1 MKKFLLQVMVMLLAV
16 TANAATDFQLP
27 DPHFEDW
34 SGSTFD
40 GNIQPKNWHG
50 SNVEQSAI
58 GITFR
63 FNFMF
68 RETGR
73 TGYCAMTKGLEVGAA
88 GITENAPGY
97 FSLAEAWQYLKGL
110 DTNSATAGSKGGIKF
125 DHRPD
130 SVAVWIKRT
139 GPATDKEDFHILFYS
154 WQGDS
159 KGKKY
164 LNKAGACTET
174 PDYIIN
180 EESDVRQVLDGNEC
194 GTSIQAK
201 QVAEGW
207 LKARTTYSNWT
218 RICIPVFYMNDEVP
232 TNCNMLFSA
241 SNYPNF
247 RANDGLYV
255 NNALYVDDV
264 ELIYSSKIQELWVGG
279 KKWNAFD
286 PNSTDVQVYSL
297 GTNATSIPSIE
308 AWRGVGTLTTK
319 GDGYDR
325 KSKFTKTHNFPGRK
339 LQGSEI
345 NVSLGDLEG
354 KETTITVTAEDGSS
368 TTTYRI
374 LFQRAESDNAKL
386 AGISY
391 ALGNDTIA
399 LSDFSLGKNNYNVE
413 LPYGTTETPK
423 VLYTLA
429 EEKQTV
435 VETQATSPTGK
446 ATLVVTSPSKKYKET
461 YTVQFSIGL
470 LKDNTLKSILVNGK
484 PIPGFSPAQTVYK
497 VSVQSDE
504 MPEVEAVSAY
514 PKGEQT
520 ITYKAPDVVDGG
532 QYQISVSTPGN
543 TTPKVYKLNFKKEAS
558 SYSRLANL
566 QVVGDKIANVN
577 PAKQGDPTAL
587 AFDPDYTTYYVNL
600 MMGAKELPQIIP
612 TKGED
617 TQTIEVLSLE
627 PGIVDG
633 TVKVIVT
640 AGNGTDKTVY
650 KLVFS
655 AEKSEITTLAGINI
669 AGVPLEGFDPEI
681 TEYHYVLP
689 IGTTMETFP
698 TVEPIAHDEFQTIS
712 ITAPTSVNG
721 KMRISVTAGNG
732 NTKNYYIS
740 FEVLQYKDNT
750 LKSLSVGPGYSLQDE
765 NYQPIAFDPQRN
777 DYWVKLTSDSIPTV
791 TYEAQDERYQTIDPY
806 PTTSP
811 NGKYKISVRPLNGAS
826 RTYTIKFV
834 YELSGNTALQMI
846 YVNDTVKGTVTPL
859 PDFQPEV
866 TDYTFTLDT
875 GRVDMP
881 DVTYDKAEAGQQV
894 AVKWDA
900 NNKRIVRLTVTAE
913 NGDKRTYKLK
923 FMVPSAASTQLDSIY
938 LVEGNDTMKFEAFRK
953 DQYEYTYQFDGETCP
968 KIIAYKGAPE
978 QQVTITSPYAAGTAT
993 ILVEMEESNSQ
1004 YTIEFVKKPA
1014 SAVQLTAIRYD
1025 GKDIENFDPATM
1037 HYEVTL
1043 ANNELPTV
1051 EGIGTDMTVNV
1062 LWKGNTAYLHVT
1074 HEDQKA
1080 IYSVT
1085 FIRTLSGDNTLKAI
1099 YADGGLIPGFSTA
1112 ILDYSYDLPAGSAY
1126 PTISY
1131 LASDPAAQVL
1141 FFGQLEPGKWG
1152 ITVLAENGE
1161 QTTYTVQ
1168 YNIAQ
1173 FSNATLAGLS
1183 IDPVALTPAFDA
1195 NTFAYTATIEDG
1207 ASLPELIALPKDGQT
1222 IMQSNVD
1229 ERHQQVTVFAENGA
1243 TATYTITYTRVESN
1257 NALLA
1262 DILIDGVSL
1271 EGFNPYVTNYTDSL
1285 EINTTVVPN
1294 VFPIGQL
1301 PNQTITTYFS
1311 RPNGVTKI
1319 HVVAQNGATKDYFV
1333 AFPVK
1338 KSNNTKLGDLYLTS
1352 EDAEIRFRQDVTDYE
1367 VILPYEATECPKMVY
1382 EQDEASQRIDVI
1394 SRPIGETTQI
1404 IVTAENGD
1412 TRTYNILFKRAVL
1425 KTRNLLSMIRITEL
1439 GKELSLKDKNQRAF
1453 EVEMPYGSRSMTV
1466 EYEKSY
1472 DEQTVFIEPGGVKRP
1487 TVITVKANNDTVA
1500 DEVYTITPIVPTQ
1513 HPAVLESITING
1525 KALAGFDKNI
1535 FSYIVK
1541 LDTKEFEDPIVLPV
1555 ALGSAIATPTITNH
1569 KHWQCVVSKD
1579 GLMNTYNLWFYYTN
1593 DKVPNAEFNE
1603 FVGAENGKG
1612 GTKPKDWHCLA
1623 DYFTDYSAFASG
1635 THTFGKN
1642 GEVEEVTINGSKG
1655 VKLNSKKSG
1664 GNALSS
1670 IYGGALGGIL
1680 PAWIALDEIDGSLQE
1695 AGGSTFWMKNPGG
1708 GIIFRN
1714 TPDIMRVYA
1723 KTGAVCNNNRI
1734 VYQLS
1739 GNGNSS
1745 LVFST
1750 EANTEKVYS
1759 FDLAQANKFVT
1770 APTQLNIILNSFFKE
1785 SMSTLTQGSDADLTV
1800 DYLRFTYNHTLTNL
1814 QVEGGTVTKNGNAF
1828 TAQLED
1834 PEQVELPVLKFTGEV
1849 NDQAQEVK
1857 WQTPKKEGDFE
1868 VRKATIRNWAENGTD
1883 YTDYTL
1889 TVNRKLDTKNQ
1900 LTNLLVDNKPVTGFA
1915 ANKYQYEVTLPS
1927 SQRNLPDIVP
1937 VPASSLQTIKTAY
1950 DETNSTMTIT
1960 VTPEKGE
1967 TKTYTVT
1974 FKTKLSS
1981 DVTLANIAAE
1991 GVNFAPDTLHYDVTA
2006 DRLPL
2011 ISFDKQSD
2019 LQTVVLNNGVL
2030 TVTAEDGTK
2039 GTYTINRI
2047 DPVISPNGTIAE
2059 FEIKG
2064 DILTDFGGDVTE
2076 KTATRPTEYI
2086 DFTRAQ
2092 FTDSVIFVQA
2102 PTQMT
2107 WSVPTTPKTYVWRYP
2122 TSKSDNAALQM
2133 ITVNDTNYEY
2143 FMPTELNYELIADST
2158 IVLAAIGADDKQTI
2172 ETSYEPIAG
2181 GVLYT
2186 AKVTAE
2192 NGENTSTYT
2201 VKITR
2206 PMSSLATLKGISL
2219 DKVLLT
2225 DFAPEKT
2232 NYVYTIPAPQGAKTA
2247 QPKMPNVTY
2256 EVGHEGQQV
2265 TIQAGRLNEEETTI
2279 QVTSEDGTMEM
2290 YYTLAIKAEA
2300 SHCSDLTGI
2309 LVNGEALD
2317 HFEAGRH
2324 FYSVSLKT
2332 DEIDIDYTS
2341 EDRFQTVET
2350 REGVISAGHHYSD
2363 TLRVTAEDG
2372 SHSDYIIEIYV
2383 ENQSNDAQLANIL
2396 FDGKPMDKFDSDLH
2410 FDGGNN
2416 NYVIALK
2423 GGKALPEVSAQLKMD
2438 GQQVEIEHQHEE
2450 KTDIF
2455 LLHVTAVDGIT
2466 TNTYVLRFNKQKSD
2480 NSLAQEIET
2489 GNVVIEGFDPYQT
2502 FYSFDLK
2509 YGESTPRINVT
2520 PQDENATY
2528 EIIDT
2533 EESSGRVIKT
2543 VVVMAEDY
2551 EEDANHKTTYTLVFY
2566 RKLST
2571 KATLDYILANR
2582 DTLKGYDPEI
2592 FYYTDTLP
2600 VGSTYFPDLYWPND
2614 EEYPIVTMDTVE
2626 NDTVAK
2632 VLVRQLTVTAQ
2643 DPTYVNHYTVS
2654 FKISKSDNDRLMGIE
2669 IEDNELKNF
2678 DPEILEY
2685 KYRPLTAKEAAELN
2699 GQYLSIKPIRGDEW
2713 QKIHVD
2719 TLMDNSVDKTL
2730 GYKYAV
2736 TVTSESGNHSRTYT
2750 VQFPVELSSDA
2761 TPAEIRYGNG
2771 RLAGW
2776 DPDKDTYIIEVG
2788 LDEQIQVISV
2798 VKREEAQTY
2807 EIIPEGD
2814 DVYKVLVTA
2823 EDGTQMTY
2831 TLKFDRVKSGVATLS
2846 NIIILENG
2854 KQLPYDL
2861 FFFNP
2866 DVEDYTIVMPYDAAR
2881 TSYELPDIT
2890 LIPADTLQTIDTV
2903 INALSEVKKEVVY
2916 TVTAPNGED
2925 EKTYKLTIFFTR
2937 NNDAALIS
2945 VTIAD
2950 EKYTFSETKYTE
2962 TIFLP
2967 FGTESLYTTEDISAI
2982 VTSDP
2987 LATNEVTMDEEGT
3000 FTIHVTA
3007 QDETTDRTY
3016 TIYQEL
3022 GKDTLNTLDMIY
3034 LDDAEL
3040 EHFEP
3045 TNTDV
3050 YVYKLRSGAGIPNI
3064 RVLPSSETVTIETNS
3079 EEQEDGTFAILHKN
3093 QPGDTVTIEC
3103 SAENGDIRTYRI
3115 YFEVS
3120 GINYG
3125 RPHPSENDVF
3135 LRRYGK
3141 SQVFVATINS
3151 DVTFILYDQAGRLIS
3166 SNKVPVADPN
3176 DIEAAKYAQRDSE
3189 SDGGDRKDV
3198 LLDVVDI
3205 SCGLL
3210 ININPGQI
3218 YFYSFMSGGGNFKSG
3233 KIIAMP

>member
-58 GITFR
+58 GLTFR

-110 DTNSATAGSKGGIKF
+110 DTNSATAGSRGGISF

-139 GPATDKEDFHILFYS
+139 GPATDKEDFHILFYA

-174 PDYIIN
+174 PDYIVN
-180 EESDVRQVLDGNEC
+180 EESDVRQILDANEC
-194 GTSIQAK
+194 GTTVQAK
-201 QVAEGW
+201 QVAEAW
-207 LKARTTYSNWT
+207 LKERKTYSNWT
-218 RICIPVFYMNDEVP
+218 RICIPIYYMNNEVP

-297 GTNATSIPSIE
+297 GTNATSIPAIE
-308 AWRGVGTLTTK
+308 AWRGAGTLTTK
-319 GDGYDR
+319 GDGYER
-325 KSKFTKTHNFPGRK
+325 KSKFTKTFNFPGRK

-345 NVSLGDLEG
+345 SMSMGDLDG

-391 ALGNDTIA
+391 VLGNDTVA

-413 LPYGTTETPK
+413 LPYGTTATPK

-429 EEKQTV
+429 EDKQTV

-461 YTVQFSIGL
+461 YTIQFGIGL

-504 MPEVEAVSAY
+504 MPTVEAVSAY
-514 PKGEQT
+514 PAGEQT
-520 ITYKAPDVVDGG
+520 ITYKAPEVVDGG

-543 TTPKVYKLNFKKEAS
+543 PTPKVYKLNFKKEAS
-558 SYSRLANL
+558 SYSRLADL

-600 MMGAKELPQIIP
+600 MMGANELPQIIY

-617 TQTIEVLSLE
+617 SQNVDVMNLE
-627 PGIVDG
+627 PGVVDG

-669 AGVPLEGFDPEI
+669 AGVPLEGFDPET

-777 DYWVKLTSDSIPTV
+777 DYWVKLLSDSLPTV
-791 TYEAQDERYQTIDPY
+791 SYEAQDERYQTIDPY

-859 PDFQPEV
+859 PDFASEV

-881 DVTYDKAEAGQQV
+881 DVTYDKAEAGQTV
-894 AVKWDA
+894 TTKWDA

-953 DQYEYTYQFDGETCP
+953 DVYEYTYQFDGETCP

-1014 SAVQLTAIRYD
+1014 AAVQLTAIRYD
-1025 GKDIENFDPATM
+1025 GKEVENFDPATL
-1037 HYEVTL
+1037 HYDVTL

-1051 EGIGTDMTVNV
+1051 EGFGVNVTVNV

-1074 HEDQKA
+1074 NGDQKA

-1085 FIRTLSGDNTLKAI
+1085 FTRTLSGDNTLQAI
-1099 YADGGLIPGFSTA
+1099 YADGALIPGFSTA
-1112 ILDYSYDLPAGSAY
+1112 ILDYTYDLPAGSAY

-1168 YNIAQ
+1168 YTIAQ
-1173 FSNATLAGLS
+1173 YSDATLAGLS

-1195 NTFAYTATIEDG
+1195 NTFAYTTTIEDG
-1207 ASLPELIALPKDGQT
+1207 ASLPELTVLTREGQT
-1222 IMQSNVD
+1222 IMQSNTD
-1229 ERHQQVTVFAENGA
+1229 ESHQQVTVYAENGA
-1243 TATYTITYTRVESN
+1243 ANTYTITYTRVESN
-1257 NALLA
+1257 NALLK
-1262 DILIDGVSL
+1262 DILIDGESL
-1271 EGFNPYVTNYTDSL
+1271 EGFDPYVTNYTDSL
-1285 EINTTVVPN
+1285 EKGTTVVPN
-1294 VFPIGQL
+1294 VFPIGML
-1301 PNQTITTYFS
+1301 ETQTITTYFS
-1311 RPNGVTKI
+1311 RPNGVTRI
-1319 HVVAQNGATKDYFV
+1319 LVQAQNGATKEYFI

-1352 EDAEIRFRQDVTDYE
+1352 EDAEIRFKSNVTEYVVE
-1367 VILPYEATECPKMVY
+1367 LPYEAEACPKIVY
-1382 EQDEASQRIDVI
+1382 EKDEDAQRIDVI
-1394 SRPIGETTQI
+1394 SRPIGQTTEI

-1412 TRTYNILFKRAVL
+1412 TRTYSILFKRAVL
-1425 KTRNLLSMIRITEL
+1425 KTKNLLSMIRIAEL
-1439 GKELSLKDKNQRAF
+1439 GKELSLRDKEQRAF
-1453 EVEMPYGSRSMTV
+1453 EVEMPYGSRSLTV

-1487 TVITVKANNDTVA
+1487 TIITVKANNDTVA

-1513 HPAVLESITING
+1513 NPAVLDGITING
-1525 KALAGFDKNI
+1525 QALAGFDKNI

-1541 LDTKEFEDPIVLPV
+1541 LDVDTLMEPIVLPQEYNG
-1555 ALGSAIATPTITNH
+1555 ARATPTIVNS

-1579 GLMNTYNLWFYYTN
+1579 GLMNTYNLWFYYTH
-1593 DKVPNAEFNE
+1593 DAVPNTEFNTWTT
-1603 FVGAENGKG
+1603 AKNNDAP
-1612 GTKPKDWHCLA
+1612 KPTGWNCLA
-1623 DYFTDYSAFASG
+1623 DYFDKYDGPASG

-1642 GEVEEVTINGSKG
+1642 DEVVKETVSGSNYA
-1655 VKLNSKKSG
+1655 VQLNSKKSAG
-1664 GNALSS
+1664 IFYSS
-1670 IYGGALGGIL
+1670 LYGGALGGIL
-1680 PAWIALDEIDGSLQE
+1680 PAWITLGEIDGDLQE
-1695 AGGSTFWMKNPGG
+1695 AGGSTFAARG
-1708 GIIFRN
+1708 GITFRN
-1714 TPDIMRVYA
+1714 TPDVMTVKA
-1723 KTGAVCNNNRI
+1723 KTGDVSSSNRI

-1739 GNGNSS
+1739 GNGNSN

-1750 EANTEKVYS
+1750 DANTSYKEYAYN
-1759 FDLAQANKFVT
+1759 LAQANKYVT
-1770 APTQLNIILNSFFKE
+1770 APTQLNIIINSFFKE
-1785 SMSTLTQGSDADLTV
+1785 SMSTLTQGSAASLSV
-1800 DYLRFTYNHTLTNL
+1800 DYIHFSYNHTLTGL

-1828 TAQLED
+1828 TAQIED
-1834 PEQVELPVLKFTGEV
+1834 PEQVELPSLQFIGGVE
-1849 NDQAQEVK
+1849 DQAQEVA
-1857 WQTPKKEGDFE
+1857 WQAPKKEGNFE
-1868 VRKATIRNWAENGTD
+1868 VRKASIRNWAENGTD

-1889 TVNRKLDTKNQ
+1889 TVNRPLDTKKQ
-1900 LTNLLVDNKPVTGFA
+1900 LANLFVGAAPVTGFA
-1915 ANKYQYEVTLPS
+1915 ANKYAYTVTLPS
-1927 SQRNLPDIVP
+1927 TQRNLPDIVP
-1937 VPASSLQTIKTAY
+1937 VPASSLQTVKTEY
-1950 DETNSTMTIT
+1950 KDSTMTIT
-1960 VTPEKGE
+1960 VTSEKGE
-1967 TKTYTVT
+1967 VEKYTVK
-1974 FKTKLSS
+1974 FVTKLSS

-1991 GVNFAPDTLHYDVTA
+1991 GVNFDKDVKEYNVTA
-2006 DRLPL
+2006 ERLPL

-2039 GTYTINRI
+2039 GTYTIHRLG
-2047 DPVISPNGTIAE
+2047 PVITPNGTISE

-2064 DILTDFGGDVTE
+2064 DLLTDFGGDVTE
-2076 KTATRPTEYI
+2076 KTAAKPTDYI

-2092 FTDSVIFVQA
+2092 ETDSVIFVQA
-2102 PTQMT
+2102 PTRMT
-2107 WSVPTTPKTYVWRYP
+2107 WSVPTTQKTYTWLYS
-2122 TSKSDNAALQM
+2122 TSKSDNAALKM
-2133 ITVNDTNYEY
+2133 ITIDGEAYAE
-2143 FMPTELNYELIADST
+2143 FMPTELNYELVSDST
-2158 IVLAAIGADDKQTI
+2158 LVLAAIGAEDKQTI
-2172 ETSYEPIAG
+2172 ETRYDAVEG

-2192 NGENTSTYT
+2192 DGENTKTYT

-2206 PMSSLATLKGISL
+2206 PMSSLATLNGIFL
-2219 DKVLLT
+2219 DEVRLT

-2232 NYVYTIPAPQGAKTA
+2232 NYTYTIPAPQGAKTE

-2256 EVGHEGQQV
+2256 TVGHEGQQV
-2265 TIQAGRLNEEETTI
+2265 TLQAGRLNEEETKIT
-2279 QVTSEDGTMEM
+2279 VTSEDGNTEM
-2290 YYTLAIKAEA
+2290 YYILTINAEP

-2324 FYSVSLKT
+2324 FYSVSLNT

-2341 EDRFQTVET
+2341 EDRFQNVET

-2372 SHSDYIIEIYV
+2372 THSDYIIEIYV

-2438 GQQVEIEHQHEE
+2438 GQKVEIEHQHEE
-2450 KTDIF
+2450 KTDLF

-2466 TNTYVLRFNKQKSD
+2466 QNTYVLRFNKQKSD

-2489 GNVVIEGFDPYQT
+2489 GNVVIEGFDPYT
-2502 FYSFDLK
+2502 PTYFFDLK
-2509 YGESTPRINVT
+2509 YGEATPRINVT

-2533 EESSGRVIKT
+2533 EETSSRVIKT

-2571 KATLDYILANR
+2571 KATLDYIMANR

-2776 DPDKDTYIIEVG
+2776 DPDKDTYTIEVG
-2788 LDEQIQVISV
+2788 LDEQIQVIAV

-2854 KQLPYDL
+2854 KQLPYDI

-2866 DVEDYTIVMPYDAAR
+2866 DVEDYMIVMPYDAAR

-2903 INALSEVKKEVVY
+2903 INALSEVKKEVIY

-2925 EKTYKLTIFFTR
+2925 EKTYKLTFFFTR
-2937 NNDAALIS
+2937 NNDASLIS

-2950 EKYTFSETKYTE
+2950 EKYEFSGTKFSE

-2967 FGTESLYTTEDISAI
+2967 FGTEDLYTTEDITA
-2982 VTSDP
+2982 VVKSDP
-2987 LATNEVTMDEEGT
+2987 KATHVIEMDENGT
-3000 FTIHVTA
+3000 FTILVTA
-3007 QDETTDRTY
+3007 QDEKTTWNY

-3022 GKDTLNTLDMIY
+3022 GKDTLNTLEMIY
-3034 LDDAEL
+3034 LDDIEM
-3040 EHFEP
+3040 ENFDP
-3045 TNTDV
+3045 DNSGV
-3050 YVYKLRSGAGIPNI
+3050 YIYRLRDGAGIPNI
-3064 RVLPSSETVTIETNS
+3064 RVLPSSETVTVESNS
-3079 EEQEDGTFAILHKN
+3079 AEMEDGTFTILHKN
-3093 QPGDTVTIEC
+3093 QPGDTVKIEC
-3103 SAENGDIRTYRI
+3103 SAANGDIRTYRI
-3115 YFEVS
+3115 FFEVS

-3125 RPHPSENDVF
+3125 RPHPSDKDVF

-3151 DVTFILYDQAGRLIS
+3151 DVTFFLYDQAGRLIS

-3176 DIEAAKYAQRDSE
+3176 DIEAAKYALRDSE
-3189 SDGGDRKDV
+3189 NDGGGQKDI

-3218 YFYSFMSGGGNFKSG
+3218 YFYSFMSGGGHFKSG